1 MTRIA
6 VALLVLALAAPPAA
20 LAQQDPFGP
29 LPQAPPAETPTPAP
43 QEGVDQGSDT
53 GRTTLYAIAGVLM
66 VAFVFIG
73 WWISRDAR
81 RSAPKGE
88 RDRAHRL
95 REEGPHKHK
104 RQAKAKA
111 RAKGRAQ
118 KQARKAG
125 RRGR

>member
-1 MTRIA
+1 VIA
-6 VALLVLALAAPPAA
+6 LIVLALAAPSAA

-43 QEGVDQGSDT
+43 QDNGNSVLEDT
-53 GRTTLYAIAGVLM
+53 GRTTLYVIAGALLLS
-66 VAFVFIG
+66 FVFIG
-73 WWISRDAR
+73 WWIARDAR

-95 REEGPHKHK
+95 RDEGPHRHK

-118 KQARKAG
+118 RAARKAG
-125 RRGR
+125 RKP